1 MNIGNVTIQG
11 LCGLSPMAGIS
22 DVTYRGIC
30 NRMGA
35 GLTVTE
41 MVSCEGLYYN
51 PARAADLREIDAGE
65 HPVAIQF
72 FGHKP
77 GQMAEMAARYSAGF
91 DLVDLNMGCPA
102 PKVVR
107 GGSGS
112 ALMRTPD
119 LAADIVRQVVRAVPQ
134 PVTVKIRAG
143 WADNSRNAVDFA
155 LRMQDA
161 EASALCIH
169 GRTREQYY
177 GGQADWDLIGEVCQA
192 LDIPVMGNGD
202 VTTPEEAVA
211 MQRHTGCDLV
221 MIGRG
226 AQGNPWI
233 FSRTRAYLQ
242 TGRLPPPPTPAER
255 LAMAREHAVLMCR
268 RRGERLAVP
277 ALRKHMA
284 WYLKG
289 LREANAARRA
299 INEAVT
305 LEGLLQALD
314 AVEHEATSP

>member
-11 LCGLSPMAGIS
+11 LCGLSPIAGIS

-51 PARAADLREIDAGE
+51 PTRAADLREIDAGE

-72 FGHKP
+72 FGHNP

-112 ALMRTPD
+112 ALMR
-119 LAADIVRQVVRAVPQ
+119 
-134 PVTVKIRAG
+134 VTVKIRAG

-161 EASALCIH
+161 GASALCIH

-211 MQRHTGCDLV
+211 MQRHTGCGFV

-242 TGRLPPPPTPAER
+242 TGRLPSPPTPAER

-314 AVEHEATSP
+314 AVEYEATGP

>member
-1 MNIGNVTIQG
+1 MRIGSVEIPG
-11 LCGLSPMAGIS
+11 LCGLAPMAGIS

-30 NRMGA
+30 SRMGA

-51 PARAADLREIDAGE
+51 ADRASDLREMDCGE
-65 HPVAIQF
+65 RPVAIQF
-72 FGHKP
+72 FGHRP
-77 GQMAEMAARYSAGF
+77 EQMAQMAARYSRGF

-107 GGSGS
+107 SGSGS
-112 ALMRTPD
+112 ALMRLPD
-119 LAADIVRQVVRAVPQ
+119 LAEDIVRQVVRAVEQ

-143 WADNSRNAVDFA
+143 WAANSRNAVEFA

-161 EASALCIH
+161 GAQGLCIH
-169 GRTREQYY
+169 GRTREEFYH
-177 GGQADWDLIGEVCQA
+177 GHADWDVIGEVCQA

-202 VTTPEEAVA
+202 VTTPEEAVQ
-211 MQRHTGCDLV
+211 MQRHTDCAFVL
-221 MIGRG
+221 IGRG

-233 FSRTRAYLQ
+233 FSRVKAWLA
-242 TGRLPPPPTPAER
+242 TGILPPPPTPEQR
-255 LAMAREHAVLMCR
+255 VQMAQEHARLMCE

-289 LREANAARRA
+289 LRDANTARRS
-299 INEAVT
+299 INEATT
-305 LEGLLQALD
+305 LQGLLQALD
-314 AVEHEATSP
+314 RMDLEDTPS